1 MTHVGIC
8 HHLELSDT
16 SLPLGHR
23 EISCIILRFLS
34 GDGGVCP
41 VLELGRYSQNFIHPI
56 I

>member
-1 MTHVGIC
+1 MTHVEIC
-8 HHLELSDT
+8 HHLELVDT
-16 SLPLGHR
+16 SLALGHR

-34 GDGGVCP
+34 GGGGVCP

>member
-8 HHLELSDT
+8 HHLELADT

-34 GDGGVCP
+34 GDGGV
-41 VLELGRYSQNFIHPI
+41 LELGRYSQNFIHPI